1 VQAIACDA
9 MTGDMVQLHR
19 EGVPLVGTIHDEI
32 LALVRVEDA
41 ERTLQRMLE
50 VMSTTPPWAPGLPL
64 AAEGFINRRF
74 IKPPKKGSGVGH
86 TAADQPVGDGALADV
101 RARVP
106 PERADPAV
114 PQGAGN
120 GTAAARRSRDRGA
133 GKAGPS
139 TTDSFAPLTWPERIV
154 RYNSVFPGRGSY
166 LTWHTDGE
174 RPWLVGGWVLAY
186 YARTPAARAANF
198 WGAYPGDILKR
209 YRAMFPDK
217 RNILHGCSGMV
228 DLKTLPGDTVDIR
241 PEMKPTFCTDVQTMQ
256 GVPLDRY
263 DLALFDVPYRP
274 SDAEKYGT
282 PMLVRKR
289 VMRALEGLRADAH
302 VVWLDEQVPPTA
314 RRPSS
319 SRVSSP

>member
-1 VQAIACDA
+1 
-9 MTGDMVQLHR
+9 M
-19 EGVPLVGTIHDEI
+19 
-32 LALVRVEDA
+32 
-41 ERTLQRMLE
+41 
-50 VMSTTPPWAPGLPL
+50 
-64 AAEGFINRRF
+64 
-74 IKPPKKGSGVGH
+74 
-86 TAADQPVGDGALADV
+86 
-101 RARVP
+101 
-106 PERADPAV
+106 
-114 PQGAGN
+114 
-120 GTAAARRSRDRGA
+120 
-133 GKAGPS
+133 
-139 TTDSFAPLTWPERIV
+139 
-154 RYNSVFPGRGSY
+154 
-166 LTWHTDGE
+166 
-174 RPWLVGGWVLAY
+174 LAY

-302 VVWLDEQVPPTA
+302 VVWLDEQVPPYSKAAFVLEGFITLITSNGHRVRLISIF
-314 RRPSS
+314 RRLGVGEKPWADDLAEAVAAASEELEE
-319 SRVSSP
+319 